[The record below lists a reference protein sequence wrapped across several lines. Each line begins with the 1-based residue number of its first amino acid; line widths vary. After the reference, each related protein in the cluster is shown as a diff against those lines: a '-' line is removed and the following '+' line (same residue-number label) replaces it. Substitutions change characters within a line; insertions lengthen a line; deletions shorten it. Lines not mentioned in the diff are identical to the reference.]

1 LADLRKKDPR
11 GRVDCFGMHPSE
23 ALVSPPATLEKASRF
38 PGAAKARAKKM

>member
-11 GRVDCFGMHPSE
+11 GRVGRFGTRPSE

-38 PGAAKARAKKM
+38 PVAAKARAKKM